1 MICFFKGITLHALF
15 GFGLGSCEQSS
26 YTFLSSAFYR
36 QYEYLH
42 YRWFSHAW
50 IFLEQ
55 GVIGLVLTT
64 AFFLSIDISIL
75 KKRKKSEKL
84 YDLAVFSFVPTCI
97 IGLIYNSALEL
108 ETAYLIALVCAFPFI
123 LEKRN
128 MTVIAKRG

>member
-1 MICFFKGITLHALF
+1 M
-15 GFGLGSCEQSS
+15 
-26 YTFLSSAFYR
+26 SSAFYR

-42 YRWFSHAW
+42 SRWFSHAW

-75 KKRKKSEKL
+75 KKRKKSEEL
-84 YDLAVFSFVPTCI
+84 YDLAVFSFIPTCI

-128 MTVIAKRG
+128 MTVTAKRG